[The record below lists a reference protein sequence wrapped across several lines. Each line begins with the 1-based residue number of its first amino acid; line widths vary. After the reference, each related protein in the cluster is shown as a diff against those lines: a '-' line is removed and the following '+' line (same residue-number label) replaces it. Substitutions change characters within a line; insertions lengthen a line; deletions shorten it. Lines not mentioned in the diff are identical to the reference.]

1 MGYEIG
7 DIKSLIRDAL
17 SDDDFQNLVQDNY
30 SKIYNAF
37 TTGQNREER
46 IRELVEYIEK
56 QCEIENFLL
65 LVKAVNPHAFKKFE
79 NRQTQK
85 RLIKILSLI
94 NLKILQ
100 IAYKLSLPKTSRS
113 RPMPTTVENLVRI
126 ADIIGEEHEAR
137 PLDRFINFLIYE
149 ESVDADC
156 KENLLIW
163 AQDRG
168 IPISAPVPHLPDE
181 PYLTI
186 VVRPSPG
193 CEDRYLIEAHLIKDP
208 EEWNESNPLKIS
220 SSPAPQYSQDRLEE
234 IFHKLIEICS
244 QDGTISLKKLTVQW
258 FLPNKLM
265 SLPVEYWQIKPK
277 EKNRLYSGKFCKAV
291 IVGSFDRQSNHR
303 MFSGDWKANWSQM
316 SACMELQSAKAL
328 DSLDLTVDL
337 DWDLLDLVGCK
348 FIEHED
354 WQEQEEFW
362 DNLLERGL
370 PIALWCRQSGAD
382 LAIMDDVINCALVN
396 LPVSLTKHRK
406 QFLPKI
412 PDNLLPIEPAAH
424 LSLLWDNPFRP
435 FPTITYQSY

>member
-1 MGYEIG
+1 MRYETG
-7 DIKSLIRDAL
+7 DVKSLIRDAL

-30 SKIYNAF
+30 RKIYNGF
-37 TTGQNREER
+37 TTGQGREER
-46 IRELVEYIEK
+46 TRAIVEHVEK
-56 QCEIENFLL
+56 QYEVDIFLL
-65 LVKAVNPHAFKKFE
+65 LIKAINPRAFKKFE
-79 NRQTQK
+79 DRQIQK
-85 RLIKILSLI
+85 RSIEILNLI
-94 NLKILQ
+94 NLSIVQK
-100 IAYKLSLPKTSRS
+100 AYKLSLPKTSRS
-113 RPMPTTVENLVRI
+113 RPIPTTVEDLIRI
-126 ADIIGEEHEAR
+126 ADITGEEGEAK
-137 PLDRFINFLIYE
+137 PLDRFINLLIYE

-156 KENLLIW
+156 KENLLTW

-168 IPISAPVPHLPDE
+168 IPISAPIPCLPDE

-193 CEDRYLIEAHLIKDP
+193 CEDRYWIEAHLIKDP
-208 EEWNESNPLKIS
+208 EEWIEKNLLKIS
-220 SSPAPQYSQDRLEE
+220 NLADTLYSQDQLEE
-234 IFHKLIEICS
+234 ILHELIKICTE
-244 QDGTISLKKLTVQW
+244 DGTISLKNLTIQW

-291 IVGSFDRQSNHR
+291 IIGSFDRQSNHQ
-303 MFSGDWKANWSQM
+303 MFSGDWKANWNRI
-316 SACMELQSAKAL
+316 SACSELLSAKAL
-328 DSLDLTVDL
+328 DSLDLTIDL
-337 DWDLLDLVGCK
+337 NWDLLDLVGCK

-382 LAIMDDVINCALVN
+382 LAIMDDVTKCTVVN
-396 LPVSLTKHRK
+396 LPVTLTKHRK
-406 QFLPKI
+406 QVRVTGETLPV
-412 PDNLLPIEPAAH
+412 EPAAH